1 MQTETCQ
8 TNCTKFSI
16 IEENLF
22 IDQESN
28 PKKGITNFY
37 SCKSQRKVTTKYNKS
52 DDEIDIA
59 VHNNGADQKVNKIM
73 AQKRNK
79 LLTLKLEKTVG
90 ENFPSNQKM
99 EDKNECEKFAKP
111 NNLKLFSQQIEA
123 NSSTRFLSA
132 STTMPSLGRYLYDI
146 FFLFIEILQPG
157 GYGHKANMN
166 TM

>member
-28 PKKGITNFY
+28 PKKGMTNFY
-37 SCKSQRKVTTKYNKS
+37 SCKSQRKITTKYNKS
-52 DDEIDIA
+52 DDEIDIE

-111 NNLKLFSQQIEA
+111 NNFTLFSQQIEA
-123 NSSTRFLSA
+123 DSNTRFLSA
-132 STTMPSLGRYLYDI
+132 STTMPSLGRYHYDI
-146 FFLFIEILQPG
+146 FFCLLEFCSPEDMDTKQI
-157 GYGHKANMN
+157 
-166 TM
+166 

>member
-28 PKKGITNFY
+28 PKKGMTNFY
-37 SCKSQRKVTTKYNKS
+37 SCKSQRKITTKYNKS
-52 DDEIDIA
+52 DDEIDIE

-99 EDKNECEKFAKP
+99 EDKNKCEKFAKP
-111 NNLKLFSQQIEA
+111 NNFTLFSQQIEA
-123 NSSTRFLSA
+123 DSNTRFLSA
-132 STTMPSLGRYLYDI
+132 STTMPSLGRYHYDI
-146 FFLFIEILQPG
+146 FFCLLEFCSPEDMDTKQI
-157 GYGHKANMN
+157 
-166 TM
+166 